1 MKKYKYL
8 DKINYPP
15 DLKNL
20 KSGELDKL
28 NIKVKKAKIKKN
40 FKKGIF

>member
-1 MKKYKYL
+1 MHFVEKEPIQKRKDFTKK
-8 DKINYPP
+8 
-15 DLKNL
+15 L

-28 NIKVKKAKIKKN
+28 NIKVKKSKIKKN